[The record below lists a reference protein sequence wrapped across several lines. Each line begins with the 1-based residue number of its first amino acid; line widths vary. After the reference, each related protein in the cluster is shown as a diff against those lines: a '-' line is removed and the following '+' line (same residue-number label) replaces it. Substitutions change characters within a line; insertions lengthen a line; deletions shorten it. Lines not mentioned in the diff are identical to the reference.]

1 MGIQYV
7 LRNYLDKKTSN
18 TKIAWQKLAQK
29 FWGKNKPILI
39 LMDVAEKNTEK
50 RKKNDQKITE
60 KKWLTSRLVWVH
72 AQVFRSRVKLFSVR
86 DL

>member
-1 MGIQYV
+1 MGIQCV

-18 TKIAWQKLAQK
+18 TTLHDRNWPRN
-29 FWGKNKPILI
+29 FGEKNKPILI

>member
-18 TKIAWQKLAQK
+18 TNFAWQKLAQK

-60 KKWLTSRLVWVH
+60 KKCLTSRLV
-72 AQVFRSRVKLFSVR
+72 
-86 DL
+86 